1 MYQGEKAMNSEE
13 AKQNYLEKISQDI
26 HFLDLCEEQLNEQLI
41 QENPDKERIQQYQN
55 QIQEIIQTLKKDI
68 QNLPPEKQEDYLP
81 LIHAYER
88 KR

>member
-1 MYQGEKAMNSEE
+1 MDSEE
-13 AKQNYLEKISQDI
+13 AKQNYFEKISQKI
-26 HFLDLCEEQLNEQLI
+26 LFLDSYEEQLNEQLM

-55 QIQEIIQTLKKDI
+55 QIQETIQTLKKEI
-68 QNLPPEKQEDYLP
+68 QILPPKKQEDYLP